1 MGLKRA
7 QKYNKDVK
15 VILGGGA
22 VSVFYEQLGN
32 LLPKGTVVSVG
43 EGENLIEKIIRG
55 DSIEEERC
63 YLAGQKPRNK
73 LIHEQ
78 PSGTVKT
85 ACDYK
90 YIQSIWPEFN
100 WYIESGDYYVGVQTK
115 RGCPHNCCFCVYT
128 VVEGKQVRV
137 NPVNEVIKEMKQ
149 LYDLGVR
156 GFWFT
161 QMHSLF
167 QPKNILKM
175 QKLFCKLLK
184 IKAGTILIG
193 LHTLE
198 RIILMLNLH
207 SLWLTQVLSLIH
219 I

>member
-1 MGLKRA
+1 MGLNRA
-7 QKYNKDVK
+7 QKYNKNVK

-55 DSIEEERC
+55 DSIKDERC

-85 ACDYK
+85 ACNYQ
-90 YIQSIWPEFN
+90 YIKSIWPEFD
-100 WYIESGDYYVGVQTK
+100 WYIEGGDYYVGVQTK

-128 VVEGKQVRV
+128 VVEAVSYTH
-137 NPVNEVIKEMKQ
+137 
-149 LYDLGVR
+149 L
-156 GFWFT
+156 
-161 QMHSLF
+161 
-167 QPKNILKM
+167 
-175 QKLFCKLLK
+175 
-184 IKAGTILIG
+184 
-193 LHTLE
+193 TLPTT
-198 RIILMLNLH
+198 M
-207 SLWLTQVLSLIH
+207 WV
-219 I
+219 